1 MKKAIIIIL
10 IAIVAVSSAFAFKF
24 NSVGIE
30 TGRGFYASVDMEIV
44 GNLDAYARFGYTGYI
59 DLSFGAQ
66 YKVAELKVSHTAL
79 PVKPG
84 AQMGFDFGDG
94 YFMFT
99 LLGTCSFSFDVDC
112 FTAFIRP
119 GLGFAA
125 SRYTYYSSSYE
136 GGKKTYTSTDFAFL
150 IETGVAYLF

>member
-1 MKKAIIIIL
+1 MKKAIIVIL

-66 YKVAELKVSHTAL
+66 YKVAELKAYSLRLTLVSI
-79 PVKPG
+79 P
-84 AQMGFDFGDG
+84 
-94 YFMFT
+94 
-99 LLGTCSFSFDVDC
+99 
-112 FTAFIRP
+112 
-119 GLGFAA
+119 
-125 SRYTYYSSSYE
+125 YSE
-136 GGKKTYTSTDFAFL
+136 V
-150 IETGVAYLF
+150 TGSICRVP